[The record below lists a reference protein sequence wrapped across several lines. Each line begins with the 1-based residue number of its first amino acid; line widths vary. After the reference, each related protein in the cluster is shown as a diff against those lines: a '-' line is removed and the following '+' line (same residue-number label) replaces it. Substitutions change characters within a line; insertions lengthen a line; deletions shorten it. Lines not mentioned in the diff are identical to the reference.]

1 MMYFT
6 VITAE
11 LLGYTNA
18 AQQLFGGS
26 VALALLHGL
35 HHEPT
40 YFGLDP
46 ITTEMR
52 RRVWWILYT
61 GDRSS
66 GSINSTP
73 GLMIDENDVDTA
85 LPKEMWA
92 DICVPS

>member
-1 MMYFT
+1 MYYT

-18 AQQLFGGS
+18 AQQLFGGC
-26 VALALLHGL
+26 VALALLHGY
-35 HHEPT
+35 HHEAT

-52 RRVWWILYT
+52 RRTWWIMYT

-66 GSINSTP
+66 ASINSSP

-85 LPKEMWA
+85 LPRAM
-92 DICVPS
+92 